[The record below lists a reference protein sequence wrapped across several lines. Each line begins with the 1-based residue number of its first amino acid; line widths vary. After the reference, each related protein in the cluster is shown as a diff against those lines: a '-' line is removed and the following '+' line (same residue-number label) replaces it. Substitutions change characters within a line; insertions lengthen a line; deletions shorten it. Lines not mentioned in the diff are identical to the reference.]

1 MRTIVC
7 AALVVALAGAACA
20 DDAAEAGKKALANV
34 ASMEGR
40 LLGRTTMGFYFGA
53 KRIGGI
59 DMNVEKAPAGSG
71 AAYKQTVVMTF
82 AFGPQKSKNSIELL
96 VDANLALVS
105 SKKTEVEEKGETKT
119 TTIKETKR
127 EGDKYVRTVT
137 VDGGEPTT
145 MEAPAEGG
153 DYEECLTMVAQ
164 VVGTTPGK
172 YSFKG
177 IKWPKDEGEPTW
189 QELTIEVAAATDH
202 DHRGKSVKAHVSK
215 GSKGGKEPMK
225 LIVSAEGKL
234 LEMAPEGAPVR
245 MIAGTAEEAG
255 ADLPKPEGSG
265 EAKPMAGGG
274 ASTPMAAVEIY
285 FKVLSSQ
292 LKIDDLDKVMDW
304 AHMFANEAKENPE
317 VADLGVEQWAKI
329 VKDQIAAALPAI
341 PAEQANL
348 VLTMLKAKE
357 NGDSA
362 EVELPGQAKKF
373 VLVKTAEG
381 WKIRDFPK

>member
-1 MRTIVC
+1 MC

-20 DDAAEAGKKALANV
+20 DDAADAGKKALADV
-34 ASMEGR
+34 ASKEAR
-40 LLGRTTMGFYFGA
+40 LLGRTTMGFYFGT

-82 AFGPQKSKNSIELL
+82 AFGPQKSKNTVELL
-96 VDANLALVS
+96 VDAKLALVY

-119 TTIKETKR
+119 TTIKETKL

-164 VVGTTPGK
+164 IVGTTPGK
-172 YSFKG
+172 FSFKG
-177 IKWPKDEGEPTW
+177 IKWPKSPEDGEPSW
-189 QELTIEVAAATDH
+189 QELTIEVGAAADH

-234 LEMAPEGAPVR
+234 LEMAPDGAPVR

-255 ADLPKPEGSG
+255 ADLPKPAGSG
-265 EAKPMAGGG
+265 EARPAAGNG
-274 ASTPMAAVEIY
+274 AQTPMAAVEIY

-292 LKIDDLDKVMDW
+292 LKIDDMDRVMDW
-304 AHMFANEAKENPE
+304 EHMFNKEAKENPE
-317 VADLGVEQWAKI
+317 VAEMGVDQWASI
-329 VKDQIAAALPAI
+329 VKSQIAKALPAI

-357 NGDSA
+357 NGDTA

-373 VLVKTAEG
+373 TLVKTADG

>member
-1 MRTIVC
+1 MC

-20 DDAAEAGKKALANV
+20 DEAADAGKKALADV

-40 LLGRTTMGFYFGA
+40 LLGRTTMGFYFGS

-59 DMNVEKAPAGSG
+59 DMNVEKAPADSG

-82 AFGPQKSKNSIELL
+82 AFGPQKSKNTIELL
-96 VDANLALVS
+96 VDAKLALVY
-105 SKKTEVEEKGETKT
+105 SKKTEVEEKAGAKT
-119 TTIKETKR
+119 TTVKETKR

-137 VDGGEPTT
+137 KDGGEPTT
-145 MEAPAEGG
+145 MEAPAGEG

-164 VVGTTPGK
+164 IVGTQPGK
-172 YSFKG
+172 YAFKG
-177 IKWPKDEGEPTW
+177 LKWPATPEGKATW
-189 QELTIEVAAATDH
+189 QDLTVEVAAAADH
-202 DHRGKSVKAHVSK
+202 EHRGKTVKAHISK

-245 MIAGTAEEAG
+245 MISGTAEEAA
-255 ADLPKPEGSG
+255 ADLPKPADE
-265 EAKPMAGGG
+265 GG
-274 ASTPMAAVEIY
+274 AKEAAGNGAGTPMAAVEVY

-292 LKIDDLDKVMDW
+292 LKIDDLDRVMDW
-304 AHMFANEAKENPE
+304 KHMFDLEAKENPQ

-329 VKDQIAAALPAI
+329 VKDQIGARLPAI

-357 NGDSA
+357 NGDTA
-362 EVELPGQAKKF
+362 EVELPGQSKTFK
-373 VLVKTAEG
+373 LVKTSDG
-381 WKIRDFPK
+381 WKIREFPR